1 MARFSAMPYAKA
13 LLGLVADTEPDA
25 METIQNEL
33 AELAKAFE
41 AVPEFGRVMVTPAL
55 TQDRKEALL
64 GAILERAG
72 VHDVVRRFVL
82 VVQRQYR
89 LRHLGAIAAA
99 YAELVDRR
107 LGRIRA
113 AVEVPGE
120 VDESTRKAIVD
131 TLGEA
136 FGASVVATFST
147 NDALLA
153 GFRARVGSRVVDGSA
168 LGQLERLRRAA
179 SGLE

>member
-1 MARFSAMPYAKA
+1 MGRFSAMPYAKA

-25 METIQNEL
+25 MEPIQAELLEL
-33 AELAKAFE
+33 ARAFG
-41 AVPEFGRVMVTPAL
+41 AVPELGRMMVTPAI
-55 TQDRKEALL
+55 TQERKEALL
-64 GAILERAG
+64 GAILDRAG

-89 LRHLGAIAAA
+89 LRHLGAIAEA

-107 LGRIRA
+107 LGRVRA
-113 AVEVPGE
+113 AVEVPGT
-120 VDESTRKAIVD
+120 VDDVTRRTIVD
-131 TLGEA
+131 TLSKA
-136 FGASVVATFST
+136 FGAAVVASFST

-168 LGQLERLRRAA
+168 LGQLERLRRTAA
-179 SGLE
+179 GLE